1 MSISIRQATAHDAAA
16 IAPLIYDAI
25 GDIANRLTGE
35 KEESSVLTTLETLVR
50 GQENRHSYKNTFVAT
65 EYDYILGIVVLYNG
79 QEGAI
84 FDRMLEQWLAAK
96 SMHTSI
102 DVEAHTDEY
111 YIDTLCVAAA
121 ARGKG
126 IGTALLE
133 FTEQLAREKGHVKLS
148 LNVETAK
155 TEARRLYERL
165 GFTVTGPWTII
176 NEPFH
181 HMVKQ
186 LD

>member
-1 MSISIRQATAHDAAA
+1 MTISIRQATAHDAAA

-25 GDIANRLTGE
+25 GDIAHRLTGE
-35 KEESSVLTTLETLVR
+35 NDEANVLSTLETLVR
-50 GQENRHSYKNTFVAT
+50 GQENRHSYKNTFVAI
-65 EYDYILGIVVLYNG
+65 ENDNILGIVVLYNG
-79 QEGAI
+79 QEGAT
-84 FDRMLEQWLAAK
+84 FDRVLEKWLAAK
-96 SMHTSI
+96 NVQTSI
-102 DVEAHTDEY
+102 DVEAHADEY
-111 YIDTLCVAAA
+111 YIDTICVAAT

-126 IGTALLE
+126 IGTKLLA
-133 FTEQLAREKGHVKLS
+133 FAEQVAREKGYGKLS

-155 TEARRLYERL
+155 LDARRLYERI

-176 NEPFH
+176 DEPFH